1 MTNEIIQ
8 KLKTEIKKQ
17 DKPSNRI
24 NYQQFHKEKL
34 KEPTGLKAPVLRQIS
49 KDIYRQIDD
58 KSKDNIL
65 KISDRLL
72 EDGTRYFLF
81 YAFEWAGKVK
91 KDFEKTDFPRF
102 ERWLKKYV
110 NNWGSCDH
118 LCTGP
123 LGHLV
128 FMYPELSAKTK
139 KWASSKNMWLRRA
152 AAVSLI
158 VPVRHELLL
167 DEVFRTADILLT
179 DPEDLVQKGY
189 GWMLKVA
196 GDRYPD
202 EVFDYVMRNKVVMP
216 RTALRY
222 AIEKY
227 PQAKRKQAMAK

>member
-1 MTNEIIQ
+1 MSVDIIK
-8 KLKTEIKKQ
+8 KLKAEIKKQ

-34 KEPTGLKAPVLRQIS
+34 KEPTGLKAPVLRKIS
-49 KDIYRQIDD
+49 NEIYRGIDD
-58 KSKDNIL
+58 KSKKNIL
-65 KISDRLL
+65 KIGDMLL

-81 YAFEWAGKVK
+81 FAFEWAGKVK
-91 KDFEKTDFPRF
+91 KDFEKNDFPRF

-110 NNWGSCDH
+110 NNWGACDH

-128 FMYPELSAKTK
+128 LLYPELSAKTK
-139 KWASSKNMWLRRA
+139 KWTTSKNLWLRRA

-158 VPVRHELLL
+158 VPVRNKLLL
-167 DEVFRTADILLT
+167 DEVFQTADNLLS
-179 DPEDLVQKGY
+179 DSEDLVQKGY

-202 EVFDYVMRNKVVMP
+202 EVFDYVMKNKAIMP

-227 PQAKRKQAMAK
+227 PLAKRKQAMVK